1 MNKLLFIL
9 SLVFFFSC
17 KTSNS
22 VPLNVKTTVIAFGSC
37 NDEEKEQPM
46 WKYIIE
52 NEPDFAYPIEFSSC
66 DTPEKILKTI
76 VELGDKSW
84 VTAEHLVGLTLQA
97 SEHHGINFR

>member
-1 MNKLLFIL
+1 MKDGNGLDLL
-9 SLVFFFSC
+9 
-17 KTSNS
+17 
-22 VPLNVKTTVIAFGSC
+22 
-37 NDEEKEQPM
+37 
-46 WKYIIE
+46 IE

-97 SEHHGINFR
+97 TEHHGINFR